1 MISLGS
7 PFQPSF
13 HALGNALF
21 LPLKVLLYDRP
32 VGWTIFTVIDLFIG
46 VLLIDLMTT
55 SVPPEKLQRVR
66 IARNVGLGL
75 LAASV
80 IVLTV
85 QILHRHAGGH

>member
-1 MISLGS
+1 MLSDS
-7 PFQPSF
+7 
-13 HALGNALF
+13 LF
-21 LPLKVLLYDRP
+21 LPLKILFYDRP
-32 VGWTIFTVIDLFIG
+32 VGWTIFTVADLFIG

-55 SVPPEKLQRVR
+55 SVSAEKLQRVR

-85 QILHRHAGGH
+85 QILHRHAGGR